1 MNISLNENLKVIGK
15 DQILFK
21 EGNEA
26 THFYLVK
33 SGAILCLKNSKDRL
47 VPIFNAGP
55 QKILGEE
62 AALTGMAHAYSAVA
76 VEEAEVVEIEAKVVK
91 KLIESGPQWMGNL
104 LRTLGERA
112 TDTSAAIAEHRIFS
126 DELSSG
132 ANLAPEEENRIKKML
147 DQ

>member
-1 MNISLNENLKVIGK
+1 MNISLNENIKVIGK
-15 DQILFK
+15 DQILFR
-21 EGNEA
+21 EGSEA

-33 SGAILCLKNSKDRL
+33 SGSILCLKKSKDRL
-47 VPIFNAGP
+47 VPVFNARS

-62 AALTGMAHAYSAVA
+62 AAITGMAHVYSAVA
-76 VEEAEVVEIEAKVVK
+76 VEESEVVEIEAKMAK
-91 KLIESGPQWMGNL
+91 KLLEDGPQWMGSL

-112 TDTSAAIAEHRIFS
+112 ADTAAAIAEHRIFS